1 MKVIRFLTTL
11 LASLLFSTAVFAGI
25 PSEDGKKDEGK
36 AREVPIIVV
45 RGKKIPVMYAPPK
58 PIEITAIVGSGTV
71 SFHLPFDEYPVD
83 VEIEGIS
90 GTVGYWTSTITYAGE
105 AMDFDGA
112 CGEYRL
118 VLTVGDAD
126 YVGYFSID

>member
-1 MKVIRFLTTL
+1 MPESHLKT
-11 LASLLFSTAVFAGI
+11 
-25 PSEDGKKDEGK
+25 GKKDEGK

-83 VEIEGIS
+83 VEIEGII
-90 GTVGYWTSTITYAGE
+90 GICKTDRFELAT
-105 AMDFDGA
+105 
-112 CGEYRL
+112 
-118 VLTVGDAD
+118 
-126 YVGYFSID
+126 